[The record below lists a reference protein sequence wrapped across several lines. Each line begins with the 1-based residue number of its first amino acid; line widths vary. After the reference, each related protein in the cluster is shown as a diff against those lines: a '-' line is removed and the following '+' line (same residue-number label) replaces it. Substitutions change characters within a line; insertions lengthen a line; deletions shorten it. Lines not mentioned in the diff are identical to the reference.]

1 MKRFIL
7 GTAIAL
13 GISSAASAQSLSS
26 GYFVVVGSYKSEH
39 KNESAAN
46 TSRVIAAA
54 NRCGFRPTLGWSNS
68 FVGMIPEHDVQVIGG
83 YRRERDAIA
92 TLQVVRRC
100 VPDAYIKH
108 TTNTKEGDNDVND

>member
-7 GTAIAL
+7 GTAFAL
-13 GISSAASAQSLSS
+13 GISSAASAQSLDS

-39 KNESAAN
+39 QKEATAN
-46 TSRVIAAA
+46 TVRVVSAA

-68 FVGMIPEHDVQVIGG
+68 FAGMIPERDVQVIGG
-83 YRRERDAIA
+83 YRRKSDAIA

-108 TTNTKEGDNDVND
+108 TTNTKEGDNDIND